1 MPIPSDWADHGVD
14 VVDGRLDQNCD
25 QVPIPFDWSEHQVG
39 VVVVVGSLE
48 VESTASSR

>member
-1 MPIPSDWADHGVD
+1 MPIPTDWADHDVD
-14 VVDGRLDQNCD
+14 VVGRLDQNCG

-48 VESTASSR
+48 LESTASSR